1 MEEMLICVI
10 SLGENNV
17 LKLDLGHGRL
27 SSRPHSITDSFKC
40 VKLLVLFYT
49 QYKGDVE
56 YKGEVD
62 KSPEIN
68 IRGRWQYIKYKG
80 ELDKLLEN

>member
-1 MEEMLICVI
+1 MGPQNADGPFKPYKLT
-10 SLGENNV
+10 EN
-17 LKLDLGHGRL
+17 KTDL
-27 SSRPHSITDSFKC
+27 
-40 VKLLVLFYT
+40 LFYT

-68 IRGRWQYIKYKG
+68 IRGRWQYIEYKG
-80 ELDKLLEN
+80 EVDKLLEN

>member
-1 MEEMLICVI
+1 MYVC
-10 SLGENNV
+10 
-17 LKLDLGHGRL
+17 L
-27 SSRPHSITDSFKC
+27 SVAT
-40 VKLLVLFYT
+40 LLFYT

-68 IRGRWQYIKYKG
+68 IRGRWQYIEYKG
-80 ELDKLLEN
+80 ELDNN

>member
-1 MEEMLICVI
+1 MECL
-10 SLGENNV
+10 
-17 LKLDLGHGRL
+17 
-27 SSRPHSITDSFKC
+27 
-40 VKLLVLFYT
+40 LFYT

-68 IRGRWQYIKYKG
+68 IRGRWQYIEYKG
-80 ELDKLLEN
+80 EVDKLLEN